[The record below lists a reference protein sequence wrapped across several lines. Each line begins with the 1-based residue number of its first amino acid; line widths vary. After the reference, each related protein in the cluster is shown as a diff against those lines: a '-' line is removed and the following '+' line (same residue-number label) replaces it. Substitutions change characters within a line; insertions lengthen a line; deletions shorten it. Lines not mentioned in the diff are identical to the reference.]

1 MNKEEKKEADKI
13 MLDFFDKMI
22 EAINL
27 LKELNSKQLNYVKL
41 QYEIAFKKCE
51 LEKMVVK
58 NEDIKK

>member
-1 MNKEEKKEADKI
+1 MSKEEKEEADKI

-27 LKELNSKQLNYVKL
+27 LKELNYKQLNYVKL

-51 LEKMVVK
+51 LEKMVSN
-58 NEDIKK
+58 NEI